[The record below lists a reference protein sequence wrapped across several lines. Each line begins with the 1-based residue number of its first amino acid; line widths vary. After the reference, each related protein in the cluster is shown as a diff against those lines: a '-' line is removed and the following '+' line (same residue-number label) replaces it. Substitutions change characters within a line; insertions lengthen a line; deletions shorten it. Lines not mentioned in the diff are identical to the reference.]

1 MNFFEKFIG
10 GKVGIPEVGPDFL
23 PEKEGNNEKK
33 QEKMKS
39 TAEFREALEAGKLES
54 AESFLKEVASNPEN
68 FPNYDE
74 RWLDHRSRE
83 LFQSFYKIQ
92 DWQGAKRVVEATK
105 DPRSKEGRVARL
117 EELSGLNY
125 DLI

>member
-1 MNFFEKFIG
+1 MNFLNKMFGERG
-10 GKVGIPEVGPDFL
+10 GIPEVGPDFL
-23 PEKEGNNEKK
+23 PEKEDNNEKK
-33 QEKMKS
+33 EEKMKS
-39 TAEFREALEAGKLES
+39 TAEFREALEAGSLES
-54 AESFLKEVASNPEN
+54 AESFLKEVASNPES

-105 DPRSKEGRVARL
+105 DPGSKDGRIARL

-125 DLI
+125 GSI